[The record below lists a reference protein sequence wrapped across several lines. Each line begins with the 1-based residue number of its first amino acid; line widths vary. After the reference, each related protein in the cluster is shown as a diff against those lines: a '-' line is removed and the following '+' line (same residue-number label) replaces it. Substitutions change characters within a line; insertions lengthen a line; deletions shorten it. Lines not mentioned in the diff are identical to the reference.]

1 MSESDPQM
9 LLAAE
14 KFHQQVLAKLED
26 MEMSVPDYCEL
37 LGITPTTFHG
47 IKSRGSLPSTRNV
60 AALALTLGLDLN
72 ELLAPLVPADLKQLL
87 REYVQRKKKVEESK
101 SVYERQEL
109 ELQGVIKKFKI
120 GRNELKDLDEEGG
133 EEDYPANDGGC
144 N

>member
-14 KFHQQVLAKLED
+14 KFHHQVLLKLED

-37 LGITPTTFHG
+37 LGITPATFHG
-47 IKSRGSLPSTRNV
+47 IKARGSLPSTRNV

-72 ELLAPLVPADLKQLL
+72 ELLAPLVPSDIKHLL
-87 REYVQRKKKVEESK
+87 REYIQRKKKVEESRA
-101 SVYERQEL
+101 VYERQEL
-109 ELQGVIKKFKI
+109 ELQGVVKKFKI
-120 GRNELKDLDEEGG
+120 NRNELKDLDEEGG